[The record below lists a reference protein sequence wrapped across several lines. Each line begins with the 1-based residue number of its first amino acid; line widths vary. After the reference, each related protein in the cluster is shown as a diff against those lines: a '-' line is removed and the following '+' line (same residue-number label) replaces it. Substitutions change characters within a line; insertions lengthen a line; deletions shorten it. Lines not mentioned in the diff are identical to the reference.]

1 MKFAVDRIEGSIAIL
16 ENLETKEKKSE
27 DLINLPIV
35 KEKDILIFEDNL
47 YRKDD
52 KEREERIKK
61 IREKLERLKRK
72 INII

>member
-16 ENLETKEKKSE
+16 ENIETGEKTPV
-27 DLINLPIV
+27 DLLILPIV
-35 KEKDILIFEDNL
+35 KEKDILVLEDNL

-61 IREKLERLKRK
+61 IREKLDRLKRK
-72 INII
+72 N